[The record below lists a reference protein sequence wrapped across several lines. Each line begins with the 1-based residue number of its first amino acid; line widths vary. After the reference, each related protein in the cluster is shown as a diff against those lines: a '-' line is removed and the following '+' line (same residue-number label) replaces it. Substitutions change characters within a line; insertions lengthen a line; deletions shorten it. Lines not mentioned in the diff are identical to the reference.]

1 MSQNKNKPTKTADSN
16 LPLVSV
22 ILGGASV
29 FSLLT
34 VFTGIPAIILGVMAL
49 RKNVGNQTMA
59 KLGIGFGIV
68 GILLIIPIT
77 LLAVHFLRQPFSQQF
92 SVSENDRTQIIQ
104 TADALNQYKKET
116 GAYPLCNDAETP
128 CDEWEPFTAKH
139 PGSVAY
145 PVVFESEP
153 YDVEDRESGTLV
165 YVNRS
170 ACFINTPVTPGTVDE
185 NDGKTEQTEFASLV
199 YFYKAG
205 RACFNVHA
213 R

>member
-1 MSQNKNKPTKTADSN
+1 MSKNKNGSTKVPDSN

-22 ILGGASV
+22 ILGGASI

-49 RKNVGNQTMA
+49 RKNVGNRTMA
-59 KLGIGFGIV
+59 KLGIGFGIF
-68 GILLIIPIT
+68 GTLLIIPIV
-77 LLAVHFLRQPFSQQF
+77 LLAAHLLRQPFSQQF
-92 SVSENDRTQIIQ
+92 SVNESDQTQIVQ
-104 TADALNQYKKET
+104 LADALNQYRKET
-116 GAYPLCNDAETP
+116 GAYPLCNDAESP
-128 CDEWEPFTAKH
+128 CAEWEQFITKH
-139 PGSVAY
+139 PVSVKY
-145 PVVFESEP
+145 PIVFESEP
-153 YDVEDRESGTLV
+153 YEVQDREAGTLV

-170 ACFINTPVTPGTVDE
+170 ACFINTPVTPGSIDEDE
-185 NDGKTEQTEFASLV
+185 NREEQTEFASLV